1 MSDTVSE
8 IDLNAAVEDRS
19 DRLDVYLV
27 AGGKYHNID
36 YARLELL
43 KLMAEQPRLK
53 VQVGA
58 DYSDIDNICAADFIV
73 SYTCDIIPTAE
84 QTQRLCESVGKGQ
97 KWFALH
103 GTNSILRFL
112 EDGRVSCPR
121 ENPPFMELLGSQ
133 FISHPPIEPYLVQ
146 VSDAEHPLVSGLN
159 SFTVDDELYLSELHG
174 DYHMLLHT
182 YYNGITEAFEEPGWQ
197 SDEPRPC
204 MYLHPYGDG
213 QVLYLTL
220 GHCRGKYDMQ
230 PMIPEYPEPEFGAW
244 KTEEYYELLRRGLRW
259 AIGTL

>member
-1 MSDTVSE
+1 MSKG
-8 IDLNAAVEDRS
+8 

-43 KLMAEQPRLK
+43 KLIAEQPRLK
-53 VQVGA
+53 VKVGD
-58 DYSDIDNICAADFIV
+58 DYSRIDEICEADFII
-73 SYTCDIIPTAE
+73 SYTCDVMPTAAE
-84 QTQRLCESVGKGQ
+84 TERLCEAMRAGK

-133 FISHPPIEPYLVQ
+133 FLSHPPIQPYDVE
-146 VSDAEHPLVSGLN
+146 VSDADHPLVSGIN
-159 SFTVDDELYLSELHG
+159 TFTVDDELYLSEHHG
-174 DYHMLLHT
+174 DQQKMLLHT
-182 YYNGITEAFEEPGWQ
+182 YWNGTTEGFVDDTWDSE
-197 SDEPRPC
+197 EPRPC
-204 MYLHPYGDG
+204 MYLHPYGEG
-213 QVLYLTL
+213 EVLYLTL

-230 PMIPEYPEPEFGAW
+230 PMIEEYPEPEFGAW
-244 KTEEYYELLRRGLRW
+244 KTDEYYELLRRGIRW
-259 AIGTL
+259 AMGDIQG